1 MKRAEK
7 AHRNV
12 TPEGREAHRKRATEQ
27 RDVRWGGAVKTVTV
41 QVTLPEALANAIK
54 AEARR
59 TKKPAGAVLCG
70 LLDPEK
76 VTALP

>member
-1 MKRAEK
+1 MAEK
-7 AHRNV
+7 KSRDV
-12 TPEGREAHRKRATEQ
+12 SPEGREAHRAVYEGLKAE
-27 RDVRWGGAVKTVTV
+27 RWGGAVKTVTV
-41 QVTLPEALANAIK
+41 QVTLPEALAHAIK

>member
-1 MKRAEK
+1 MAAPRKPRD
-7 AHRNV
+7 V
-12 TPEGREAHRKRATEQ
+12 SPEGREAHRAVYEGLKAE
-27 RDVRWGGAVKTVTV
+27 RWGGAVKTVV
-41 QVTLPEALANAIK
+41 LQVTLPEALAHAIK